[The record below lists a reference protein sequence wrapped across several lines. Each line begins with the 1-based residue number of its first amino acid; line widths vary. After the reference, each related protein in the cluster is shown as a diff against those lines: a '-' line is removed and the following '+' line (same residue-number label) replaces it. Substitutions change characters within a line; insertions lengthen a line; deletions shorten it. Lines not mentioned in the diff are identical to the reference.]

1 MRKLI
6 TVLTC
11 GLALLFAAS
20 AVNAVAQHPS
30 WAYGFVDPPPPAG
43 TAPVAAAA
51 PAAGGAAAP
60 APAPDTTVHTLPG
73 ATRSFTR
80 AQANDV
86 YGPADWFPNEHPAD
100 VPPIVAVGRRD
111 AAINACGLCH
121 YLGGAGRQE
130 NAGLAGLP
138 YEYFVQAMQ
147 DFRNDKRRSADP
159 RKANTN
165 RMILFAK
172 AMTDDEITASAKYY
186 SSIPWKQRIRV
197 VETRTVPKSRVQNG
211 VFVFM
216 PANGTEP
223 IGMRIMEGPE
233 ELERFELR
241 DPHSLFVAY
250 VPVGSVKTGETLV
263 KTGGGG
269 RTIQC
274 GICHGPTLE
283 GSGPVPGIAGRDPSY
298 VVRQLYDMQVGTRH
312 GTWSAL
318 MKPVVDKLT
327 AEELVAIGAYVA
339 SLKPSGT

>member
-1 MRKLI
+1 M
-6 TVLTC
+6 
-11 GLALLFAAS
+11 
-20 AVNAVAQHPS
+20 
-30 WAYGFVDPPPPAG
+30 
-43 TAPVAAAA
+43 
-51 PAAGGAAAP
+51 
-60 APAPDTTVHTLPG
+60 
-73 ATRSFTR
+73 
-80 AQANDV
+80 
-86 YGPADWFPNEHPAD
+86 YGPADWFPDEHPAT

-138 YEYFVQAMQ
+138 YEYFVQTMQ

-172 AMTDDEITASAKYY
+172 AMTDEEITASARYY

-197 VETRTVPKSRVQNG
+197 VEARMVPKTRMQFG
-211 VFVFM
+211 VFFRLPGNEM
-216 PANGTEP
+216 EP
-223 IGMRIMEGPE
+223 LGMRILEGPE
-233 ELERFELR
+233 DAERFELR

-263 KTGGGG
+263 KTGGDG
-269 RTIQC
+269 RTVQC

-298 VVRQLYDMQVGTRH
+298 VVRQLYDFKHGTRN
-312 GTWSAL
+312 GGQSVL
-318 MKPVVDKLT
+318 MKSSVANLTVDDMT
-327 AEELVAIGAYVA
+327 ALAAYLG
-339 SLKPSGT
+339 SLEP